1 VEGMVEQTAEALA
14 TVPLLDEAFERE
26 GLDAPVTAGLRDVL
40 DGRASPDSWL
50 DRVRAGSKAGGRSR
64 AA

>member
-14 TVPLLDEAFERE
+14 TVPLLDQAFERE
-26 GLDAPVTAGLRDVL
+26 GIEAPVTAGLRDVL

-50 DRVRAGSKAGGRSR
+50 EHVRSGSKAGSRSR